1 MFKFKIILIL
11 IIFQLLTLGC
21 LKEKNNEYSSV
32 NFVQT
37 NSSKC
42 NEKYNN
48 DQCLE
53 NFPTIKGPFTVEEK
67 TKAIMI
73 ISRYFCLSNQK
84 KLNDEPKQKVIDRFI
99 QENIDLE
106 LINSYSVIK
115 KANQIS
121 NLMVKSC
128 DIENFDDEMLL
139 KIIKSEIQQINTK

>member
-1 MFKFKIILIL
+1 M
-11 IIFQLLTLGC
+11 
-21 LKEKNNEYSSV
+21 
-32 NFVQT
+32 
-37 NSSKC
+37 
-42 NEKYNN
+42 
-48 DQCLE
+48 
-53 NFPTIKGPFTVEEK
+53 EEK

-84 KLNDEPKQKVIDRFI
+84 KLNDEPKQKVIDWFI